1 MIKTYTNKY
10 HQTNLYLV
18 GNLLI
23 KDDYT
28 ELATL
33 QHQTKKTLQCMV
45 SSTDEAVIKTL
56 EFMGFCCVRKCYE
69 IEVRE
74 YDLVDTNQSRNA
86 DILCFTNRK
95 TTEYMKCAYRMY
107 QYYQQTHRSI
117 NPLTV
122 TFEQFVDILP
132 NQVCYYM
139 TNGQVIHLAFIE
151 NNEIAYVYS
160 NDLASFKQ
168 FALQVV
174 YWLFRQYD
182 TIYFEA
188 DNVDDVAMTL
198 KSLFKEQSSLETYDT
213 YIHYLNDKNE

>member
-28 ELATL
+28 ELATV

-45 SSTDEAVIKTL
+45 SSTDEAVNKIL

-69 IEVRE
+69 LEVSAS
-74 YDLVDTNQSRNA
+74 DLVETSEFNDES
-86 DILCFTNRK
+86 ILCFTNRK
-95 TTEYMKCAYRMY
+95 TIEYMTCAYQMY
-107 QYYQQTHRSI
+107 QYYQKTHQPI
-117 NPLTV
+117 NPLTA

-139 TNGQVIHLAFIE
+139 MGEEVTHLAFVE
-151 NNEIAYVYS
+151 DNEIAYVYS

-168 FALQVV
+168 FALQLVQ
-174 YWLFRQYD
+174 WLLKKYD
-182 TIYFEA
+182 TICFEV
-188 DNVDDVAMTL
+188 DNIDEVAMTL
-198 KSLFKEQSSLETYDT
+198 KSLFKEPTCSETYDT
-213 YIHYLNDKNE
+213 YIRYFNDNN

>member
-45 SSTDEAVIKTL
+45 LSTDEVVIKIL

-69 IEVRE
+69 LEVVE
-74 YDLVDTNQSRNA
+74 YDLVDTSQSKKA
-86 DILCFTNRK
+86 DILRFTNRK
-95 TTEYMKCAYRMY
+95 TPEYMACAYQVY
-107 QYYQQTHRSI
+107 QYYQKTHQPIS
-117 NPLTV
+117 PLTV
-122 TFEQFVDILP
+122 TFEQFLDILP

-139 TNGQVIHLAFIE
+139 IGEEVTHLAFVE
-151 NNEIAYVYS
+151 DNEIAYVYS

-168 FALQVV
+168 FALQLVQ
-174 YWLFRQYD
+174 WLLKKYD
-182 TIYFEA
+182 TIGFEA
-188 DNVDDVAMTL
+188 DNIDEVAMTL
-198 KSLFKEQSSLETYDT
+198 KSLFKEPTCSETYDT
-213 YIHYLNDKNE
+213 YIRYFNN